1 MHQKEL
7 LEWMVALRQDSYGLS
22 ELPIELHHV
31 PLVEPIPGLQDLKA
45 AVR

>member
-1 MHQKEL
+1 MRQKEL
-7 LEWMVALRQDSYGLS
+7 LEWMVAPPQDSCGLS
-22 ELPIELHHV
+22 KLPIELHPV